1 MFIYKKQTTITT
13 TYKNKNIRKLKN
25 EFANIKLESKTTI
38 ETKYEAL
45 MKIVKDELLKIYI
58 PYFEK
63 VAHGKFT
70 DYSKNRIVC
79 EIMKHHEDLIEH
91 DDDVIVALH
100 IMNMLN
106 SLIH

>member
-1 MFIYKKQTTITT
+1 M
-13 TYKNKNIRKLKN
+13 KLKN
-25 EFANIKLESKTTI
+25 EFENSKLESKATI
-38 ETKYEAL
+38 ETKYETL
-45 MKIVKDELLKIYI
+45 FQTVKDELLKIYI

-79 EIMKHHEDLIEH
+79 EIMEHHKDSIEQ
-91 DDDVIVALH
+91 DDCVIVALH